1 MKALKIIREKTG
13 NLLKRTSNL
22 LNDNIKSI
30 YAVLVTV
37 VLFVGIGLKYQTDY
51 TINLLK
57 IQKDVVGIQGRLNSA
72 KQINKEQSDFIDL
85 QSEMNYSL
93 RKSNSNQQDA
103 LQQASEGIYELSVE
117 LTYQKAMVQKLVEYL
132 KSMKEWPPKIA
143 PPARP
148 QPIDPD
154 KAT

>member
-13 NLLKRTSNL
+13 NLLKRTSIL